1 MKIIIKK
8 RIFHR
13 YIWLVMKKLSWQFS
27 YFLHLIFILKKTP
40 LTFLFFS
47 LGVYKCNKVTHENIF
62 FFWSLLP
69 LIFTLSY
76 IIIRSI
82 FDSIYFHW
90 KVKVCYFSSYNFFLL
105 FKTEKSRSNLKNKI
119 YLRNMI
125 FFLQCFMILY
135 IILQYTSISWY

>member
-1 MKIIIKK
+1 MNISPIYLVSNEKVIVTVFIFFTFNIYFKK
-8 RIFHR
+8 
-13 YIWLVMKKLSWQFS
+13 KN
-27 YFLHLIFILKKTP
+27 

-47 LGVYKCNKVTHENIF
+47 VGVYKCNKVTHENIF
-62 FFWSLLP
+62 FLSLLP

-135 IILQYTSISWY
+135 IILQIYIFSNLKKW